1 MQAPFSNINFYQ
13 WTGHI
18 FFVFCLLFCLIS
30 QFKTQAWRGVLYCK
44 RAKSLQ
50 LYPTLWDPKDC
61 TAPGSSVHG
70 ILWAR
75 ILERLPC
82 PPPGHLPDPGIKPA
96 ILNPLKTFNQQV
108 EFYSQI
114 KSLHKEETQLS
125 TAKHHRGW
133 CSLHSELRLGSAEG
147 IGTRAFVT
155 GLSGDQ
161 RTSGNPRSELPPLS

>member
-1 MQAPFSNINFYQ
+1 MNWSYFF
-13 WTGHI
+13 

-44 RAKSLQ
+44 CAKSFQ
-50 LYPTLWDPKDC
+50 SRPILWDPKDC
-61 TAPGSSVHG
+61 SPLGSSIHG

-75 ILERLPC
+75 ILEWLPF
-82 PPPGHLPDPGIKPA
+82 PPPGHLPDPGIEPA
-96 ILNPLKTFNQQV
+96 ILNLLKTFNQQV

-125 TAKHHRGW
+125 PAKHYRGW
-133 CSLHSELRLGSAEG
+133 CSLHGELRLGSGEG
-147 IGTRAFVT
+147 IGTRAFGT

>member
-1 MQAPFSNINFYQ
+1 MTSELVIYIYIY
-13 WTGHI
+13 I
-18 FFVFCLLFCLIS
+18 FFCFFLLRTFLSYFSI
-30 QFKTQAWRGVLYCK
+30 QIQARRGVLYCK
-44 RAKSLQ
+44 RAKSFQ
-50 LYPTLWDPKDC
+50 SCPTLWDPKDYSP
-61 TAPGSSVHG
+61 PGSSIHG

-75 ILERLPC
+75 ILEGLPF
-82 PPPGHLPDPGIKPA
+82 PPPGHLPDPGIKLA

-133 CSLHSELRLGSAEG
+133 CSLHGELRLGSGEG
-147 IGTRAFVT
+147 IGTRAFEA

-161 RTSGNPRSELPPLS
+161 RTSGNSRSELPPLS